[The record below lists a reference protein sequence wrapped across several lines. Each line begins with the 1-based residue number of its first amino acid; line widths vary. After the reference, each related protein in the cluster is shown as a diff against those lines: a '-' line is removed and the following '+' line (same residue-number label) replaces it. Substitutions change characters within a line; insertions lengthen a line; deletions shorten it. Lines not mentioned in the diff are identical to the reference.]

1 MKSGSASSLVAA
13 LAAGACVAGT
23 PGHAVAETFNRDIAD
38 LRVVKEAI
46 VAAPP
51 SAVWRAW
58 TEPAVITEFFAPR
71 ARVELRPGGAY
82 EMLFLLDA
90 PAGEQGSEGCT
101 VLSYLP
107 ERMLTF
113 SWNAPPKFREAR
125 GQHTWVVV
133 ELEALPDSRTRVRLT
148 HYGFGRGDEWNQV
161 HAYFD
166 RAWGSVMANLA
177 AHFAAAAKPPAS

>member
-1 MKSGSASSLVAA
+1 MKSSIATSIVAV
-13 LAAGACVAGT
+13 LAAGAFVAAA
-23 PGHAVAETFNRDIAD
+23 PSRALAETFNRDVAD
-38 LRVVKEAI
+38 VRVAKEVV

-51 SAVWRAW
+51 AAVWRAW
-58 TEPAVITEFFAPR
+58 TEPAVITEFFAPK

-90 PAGEQGSEGCT
+90 PAGQQGSEGCT

-107 ERMLTF
+107 EKMLTF
-113 SWNAPPKFREAR
+113 SWNAPPKFKEAR

-166 RAWGSVMANLA
+166 RAWGSVMTNLV
-177 AHFAAAAKPPAS
+177 AHFAASAKPATS